1 ADDRHPVRPCP
12 ADLVAKQPRDGG
24 GDQRREDDRDVDV
37 LHAQPFSLSSSSTL
51 MLRVLRNSTTRIAR
65 PIAASAAATVRM
77 KNTNT
82 WPSVSFHMRENA
94 MKLKFT
100 ASSMSSIHIKSRIT
114 FLRLMKM
121 PATARLNSTAASA
134 R

>member
-1 ADDRHPVRPCP
+1 
-12 ADLVAKQPRDGG
+12 
-24 GDQRREDDRDVDV
+24 
-37 LHAQPFSLSSSSTL
+37 
-51 MLRVLRNSTTRIAR
+51 MLRVLRNSTTKIAR

-82 WPSVSFHMRENA
+82 WPVGSPCIRENA
-94 MKLKFT
+94 MKLKLT
-100 ASSMSSIHIKSRIT
+100 ASSMSSMHIKSRMT

-121 PATARLNSTAASA
+121 PATLKLNSTAAST